1 MKTRP
6 HPVHLAGAAWWVAFV
21 VLVATLM
28 IRHNDLTAV
37 GERNVVLG
45 AVASAIAGIV
55 GPLWRW
61 WRTAVELDGSRLRWA
76 GGTLRASALDI
87 ELARAREVTVAERQ
101 PGRLLGY
108 GRCRIVDEH
117 GVAYAL
123 PPLGLEVV
131 RAIAAKWSE
140 RPGGRRVRRDG

>member
-1 MKTRP
+1 VKTRP

-28 IRHNDLTAV
+28 IRHNDLTAA

-45 AVASAIAGIV
+45 ALASAIAGVV

-61 WRTAVELDGSRLRWA
+61 WRTTVELDGGRLRWA
-76 GGTLRASALDI
+76 GGTLRTSVLDI
-87 ELARAREVTVAERQ
+87 DLTRAREVTVAESRA
-101 PGRLLGY
+101 GLLLGY
-108 GRCRIVDEH
+108 GRCRILDEH
-117 GVAYAL
+117 GAVYAL

-131 RAIAAKWSE
+131 RAIAGKWSE
-140 RPGGRRVRRDG
+140 RPGSRRLRRDD